1 MKTDKTIKTAK
12 RTYSPTYWNGHGE
25 PQEIHDALYDALVPE
40 NGSAPTA
47 HGDALRWIDRIC
59 YEAYNNGG
67 FNARDRDSRDGVLSD
82 WYAKGID
89 IIEDFA
95 DLTPKECTTLR
106 SVLVYG
112 NALCDGRKPITA
124 RRLDALITKVTRLAL
139 LAHLKTVKRPEDGAS
154 A

>member
-12 RTYSPTYWNGHGE
+12 RTYSPTYLNDEGE
-25 PQEIHDALYDALVPE
+25 LQEIHDALYDALVPE

-47 HGDALRWIDRIC
+47 HGDALRWINRI
-59 YEAYNNGG
+59 YHEAYNNGG
-67 FNARDRDSRDGVLSD
+67 WNARDRHSHDGVLSD
-82 WYAKGID
+82 WYAKGIG

-112 NALCDGRKPITA
+112 NALCDGRKPTTA
-124 RRLDALITKVTRLAL
+124 RRLDALVTKVTRLAL
-139 LAHLKTVKRPEDGAS
+139 LAHLKTVKRPEDGKTA
-154 A
+154 